1 VVRVATPSICRN
13 EFENGVLTTEHR
25 VFGGMHVWAGAIPPD
40 VVDWLRINSG
50 EIAGCSKP
58 VTFADGTS
66 AGDVIQGQLGNCW
79 FISAMSGTVAHCD
92 IHALT

>member
-1 VVRVATPSICRN
+1 MGPLRGMVVWP
-13 EFENGVLTTEHR
+13 
-25 VFGGMHVWAGAIPPD
+25 GAIPPD

-79 FISAMSGTVAHCD
+79 FISAMSGAAA
-92 IHALT
+92 ALCCNLTLCVY